1 MTAQT
6 RSQGQGAAQAGPAL
20 QATSVGVGETRRPW
34 RPDASSGRLTVLLLF
49 LPPALLLFSL
59 FVVLPV
65 GEAAWY
71 SLFNWN
77 GFGSPTKW
85 VGLDNYRFVFENKA
99 FFTAIRNNLLIIA
112 VSLLLQ
118 LPLALTLAIL
128 LANRFRGAVAL
139 RMVFFLPYILA
150 EIATGLIFSF
160 VYDGDYGLLAEVY
173 RWFGASDAP
182 HLLASQAT
190 AFPAILVVVVWK
202 YFGFHM
208 MLYIAALQSMDRNMV
223 EAARIDGASRW
234 QVLRFVVIPTLYPTI
249 RLSVFFAI
257 VGSLQLFDL
266 IMPLT
271 RGGPADSSHTM
282 VSFLYNFG
290 VTRMRVG
297 FGSAVGVILFLICVT
312 FALTYKRWFMRN
324 D

>member
-1 MTAQT
+1 MTLRAI
-6 RSQGQGAAQAGPAL
+6 AD
-20 QATSVGVGETRRPW
+20 GVGAKRRPW
-34 RPDASSGRLTVLLLF
+34 QPDGSSGRLTVLLLF

-99 FFTAIRNNLLIIA
+99 FFTAIRNNLLIIV

-118 LPLALTLAIL
+118 LPLALALAIM
-128 LANRFRGAVAL
+128 LADRFRGAVAL

-160 VYDGDYGLLAEVY
+160 VYDGDYGLLAEIY

-208 MLYIAALQSMDRNMV
+208 MLYIAALQSMDKNMV

-234 QVLRFVVIPTLYPTI
+234 QVLRHVVIPTLYPTI